1 MKKISVIDSHNG
13 RSLVIERTGAEDR
26 FEERMILSLDHP
38 SLLKPLPD
46 RFLCD
51 GSFRYDIS
59 GMTSL
64 RENCGKR
71 SLSAPE
77 ITSLILR
84 LDETVRYLEDHM
96 LCDSNLLLEP
106 EYIFLDSER
115 LYFIPAA
122 SGGESFSE
130 SIQELGKFVF
140 LQSDTENEEAVRLSG
155 GILRAILGGECRMH
169 DLLRVCGKNRQKEE
183 VTKAVVIY
191 PEGNTVT
198 GEYSREEETKKL
210 PVFDQ
215 ERNPEPKEPKKEN
228 TGEERF
234 LQFLEDREG
243 KKQTVK
249 NAKILRRTLIL
260 LAAEVLLCDAAFF
273 LRGKAFLM
281 KILPAALIILVVTAL
296 YGVLSVLTEKHNH
309 VSVQKFEK

>member
-13 RSLVIERTGAEDR
+13 RSLVIERTGTEDR
-26 FEERMILSLDHP
+26 FEERMILNLDHP
-38 SLLKPLPD
+38 SLLKPLTD

-64 RENCGKR
+64 RENCEKR

-77 ITSLILR
+77 IISLILR

-115 LYFIPAA
+115 LFFVPSAN
-122 SGGESFSE
+122 GGERFSE
-130 SIQELGKFVF
+130 SIQELGKFIF
-140 LQSDTENEEAVRLSG
+140 LHSDTENEEAVRLSG
-155 GILRAILGGECRMH
+155 GMLRTILGGECRMH
-169 DLLRVCGKNRQKEE
+169 DLLRVCGKSRQKEE

-198 GEYSREEETKKL
+198 GELSKEETKRL

-215 ERNPEPKEPKKEN
+215 ESGSEPKETKKEN

-234 LQFLEDREG
+234 LQFLENREG
-243 KKQTVK
+243 NRQKIK

-260 LAAEVLLCDAAFF
+260 SAAEVLLCDAAFF
-273 LRGKAFLM
+273 LFGKAFLL
-281 KILPAALIILVVTAL
+281 KILPAALIVLVVTVL
-296 YGVLSVLTEKHNH
+296 YGVLSILTEKHNH
-309 VSVQKFEK
+309 VNVQKFEK